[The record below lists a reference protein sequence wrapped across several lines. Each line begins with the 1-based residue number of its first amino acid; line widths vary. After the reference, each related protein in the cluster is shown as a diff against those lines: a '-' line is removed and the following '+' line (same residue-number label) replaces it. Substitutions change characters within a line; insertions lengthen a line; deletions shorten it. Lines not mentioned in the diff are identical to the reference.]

1 MAARLLQAAPKCFKH
16 SLKAGGRKLCCIIK
30 AMGQITTRLRPT
42 SGFAHF
48 LHLGLLALLPALIF
62 VMVRTRFYQ
71 PALAV
76 ILLSKWRMLAVRPR
90 YWPANIRQNAVD
102 IMVGVSALVFMIN
115 SGTAAWQLFWAVMY
129 GLWLV
134 FLKPRSSVLMVSL
147 QAFIAQFAALVALF
161 LAWVDAPLVAL
172 AASGWLICYL
182 AARHFFSSF
191 DEAYNSLFSYTW
203 GYFAAALMWVLGHW
217 LLFYGS
223 ISQPALLLSVLGF
236 GFAAL
241 YYLEEKDRL
250 STLLRR
256 QFVFIMVA
264 IVVVVLVFS
273 DWGDKTV

>member
-1 MAARLLQAAPKCFKH
+1 
-16 SLKAGGRKLCCIIK
+16 
-30 AMGQITTRLRPT
+30 MGQITMRLRPT
-42 SGFAHF
+42 SGFSHF
-48 LHLGLLALLPALIF
+48 LHLGLLALFPLLIF

-102 IMVGVSALVFMIN
+102 IMVGVSVLVFMIN
-115 SGTAAWQLFWAVMY
+115 SGSVAWQLFWAVTY
-129 GLWLV
+129 GVWLV
-134 FLKPRSSVLMVSL
+134 LIKPKSSVFMVSL
-147 QAFIAQFAALVALF
+147 QALIGQFAALVAIF
-161 LAWVDAPLVAL
+161 LAWVDAPLLALVVA
-172 AASGWLICYL
+172 GWTICYL
-182 AARHFFSSF
+182 SARHFFSSF
-191 DEAYNSLFSYTW
+191 DEVYNSLFSHTW
-203 GYFAAALMWVLGHW
+203 GYFAAALLWVLGHW
-217 LLFYGS
+217 LLFYGA

-241 YYLEEKDRL
+241 YYLEETDRL
-250 STLLRR
+250 SVLLRR